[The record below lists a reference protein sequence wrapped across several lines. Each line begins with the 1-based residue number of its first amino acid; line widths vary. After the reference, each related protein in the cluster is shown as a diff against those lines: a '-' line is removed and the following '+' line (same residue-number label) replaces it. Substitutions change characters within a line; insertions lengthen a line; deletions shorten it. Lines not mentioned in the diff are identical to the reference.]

1 MPRFIPS
8 RIPGTWGSFKIE
20 FVFIS
25 IIIFRANI
33 PGKPREMLNYLG
45 GVPKYT
51 ETLNYILDNNFEGF
65 NLVK

>member
-1 MPRFIPS
+1 
-8 RIPGTWGSFKIE
+8 
-20 FVFIS
+20 
-25 IIIFRANI
+25 
-33 PGKPREMLNYLG
+33 MLNYLG